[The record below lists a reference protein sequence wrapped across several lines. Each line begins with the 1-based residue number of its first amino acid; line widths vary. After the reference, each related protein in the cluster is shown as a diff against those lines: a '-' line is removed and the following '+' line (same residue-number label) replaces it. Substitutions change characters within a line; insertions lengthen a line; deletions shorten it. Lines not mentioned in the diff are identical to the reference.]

1 MEATDTGSPVRPRQ
15 AEVGLGTAMELDR
28 LLTLVKRRV
37 VARLAPALAAAGCTV
52 EEWRV
57 LSLLA
62 DGGGHAMTEIAEHA
76 LLPAPTLTKLVDRMV
91 SANRVYRRVDDTDRR
106 RVLVFLSAR
115 GRDLYRKL
123 SQVVEDEGDA
133 LVAAAG
139 REEMA
144 LLGALLARVAGRLA

>member
-1 MEATDTGSPVRPRQ
+1 
-15 AEVGLGTAMELDR
+15 
-28 LLTLVKRRV
+28 
-37 VARLAPALAAAGCTV
+37 
-52 EEWRV
+52 
-57 LSLLA
+57 
-62 DGGGHAMTEIAEHA
+62 
-76 LLPAPTLTKLVDRMV
+76 MV

-106 RVLVFLSAR
+106 RVLVFLSSR
-115 GRDLYRKL
+115 GRGLYRKL